1 MKNLIE
7 KTIDNG
13 SIEQIHIAPIGEYYG
28 STKDGQPV
36 KEKLDKEALQ
46 ALADELNKGDDVLV
60 DVDHSSERIGADR
73 STEAAGWLHKFIVDP
88 MKGLFATLKLTK
100 KGKELLENREYRYTS
115 PVFELAEDGRPL
127 SMRSVALTNMPAFKG
142 AIFPILNTMPEDQAE
157 KKDTMNEE
165 VKEDIE
171 KTEVEEVKEPAE
183 DKFDLAADEDFMKA
197 IARLGAI
204 EAKLDEVF
212 KKIGDLEDDKG
223 TAEGAAEA
231 NEAAAEAAEEV
242 IEAAVEAQNSCSEK
256 KDAEVAENACAEETK
271 KEEVIKIDALNT
283 QPVPLD
289 AEPEWKNLHGKKFFD
304 WIKKNYN
311 F

>member
-13 SIEQIHIAPIGEYYG
+13 SIEQIHIAPIGEYFG

-115 PVFELAEDGRPL
+115 PVFELSEDGRPL

-142 AIFPILNTMPEDQAE
+142 AIFPILNTAPEDQAE
-157 KKDTMNEE
+157 KKDIMNEE

-171 KTEVEEVKEPAE
+171 KTEVEEVKEPAK
-183 DKFDLAADEDFMKA
+183 DKSGLAADEAFMKV
-197 IARLGAI
+197 IARIDAI
-204 EAKLDEVF
+204 EAKLYEVF
-212 KKIGDLEDDKG
+212 KKIGDLEYDKR
-223 TAEGAAEA
+223 TAERAAEA

-242 IEAAVEAQNSCSEK
+242 IEAAVKAQNSCSEK
-256 KDAEVAENACAEETK
+256 NEVAENACAEETK

-289 AEPEWKNLHGKKFFD
+289 AEPEWKNLHGEAFFKY
-304 WIKKNYN
+304 ISSHYMK
-311 F
+311 

>member
-13 SIEQIHIAPIGEYYG
+13 SIEQIHIAPIGEYFG

-115 PVFELAEDGRPL
+115 PVFELSEDGRPL

-157 KKDTMNEE
+157 KKDIMNEE

-171 KTEVEEVKEPAE
+171 KTEVEEVKAPAE
-183 DKFDLAADEDFMKA
+183 DKSGLAADEAFMKV
-197 IARLGAI
+197 IARLDAI

-212 KKIGDLEDDKG
+212 KRIGDLEDDKR
-223 TAEGAAEA
+223 TTEGAAEA

-256 KDAEVAENACAEETK
+256 KEVAENACAEEK

-283 QPVPLD
+283 QPVSLD
-289 AEPEWKNLHGKKFFD
+289 AEPEWKNLHGEAFFKY
-304 WIKKNYN
+304 INSHYMK
-311 F
+311 

>member
-115 PVFELAEDGRPL
+115 PVFELSEDGRPL

-171 KTEVEEVKEPAE
+171 KTEVEEAKEPAE
-183 DKFDLAADEDFMKA
+183 DKFDLAADEAFMKV
-197 IARLGAI
+197 IARLDAI

-223 TAEGAAEA
+223 NTEGAAEA

-242 IEAAVEAQNSCSEK
+242 IEAAAEAQNSCSEK
-256 KDAEVAENACAEETK
+256 KEVAENACAEETK

-283 QPVPLD
+283 QPVSLD
-289 AEPEWKNLHGKKFFD
+289 AEPEWKNLHGQKFFD

>member
-60 DVDHSSERIGADR
+60 DVDHSSERIAAAR

-115 PVFELAEDGRPL
+115 PVFELSEDGRPL

-183 DKFDLAADEDFMKA
+183 DKFDLAADEAFMKV
-197 IARLGAI
+197 IARLDAI

-223 TAEGAAEA
+223 NTEGAAEA

-242 IEAAVEAQNSCSEK
+242 IEAAAEAQNSCSEK
-256 KDAEVAENACAEETK
+256 KEVAENACAEETK

-283 QPVPLD
+283 QPVSLD
-289 AEPEWKNLHGKKFFD
+289 AEPEWKNLHGQKFFD

>member
-36 KEKLDKEALQ
+36 KENLGKEALQ

-115 PVFELAEDGRPL
+115 PVFELSEDGRPL

-183 DKFDLAADEDFMKA
+183 DKSGLAADEAFMKV
-197 IARLGAI
+197 IARIDAI

-212 KKIGDLEDDKG
+212 KKIGDLEDDKR

-242 IEAAVEAQNSCSEK
+242 IEAAAEAQNSCSEK
-256 KDAEVAENACAEETK
+256 KDAAVAENACAEEK

-289 AEPEWKNLHGKKFFD
+289 AEPEWKSLHGQKFFD
-304 WIKKNYN
+304 WVKKNYN

>member
-13 SIEQIHIAPIGEYYG
+13 SIEQIHIAPIGEYFG

-115 PVFELAEDGRPL
+115 PVFELSEDGRPL

-157 KKDTMNEE
+157 KKDIMNEE

-171 KTEVEEVKEPAE
+171 KTEVEEVKAPAE
-183 DKFDLAADEDFMKA
+183 DKSGLAADEAFMKV
-197 IARLGAI
+197 IARIDAI

-212 KKIGDLEDDKG
+212 KKIGDLEYDKR
-223 TAEGAAEA
+223 TAERAAEA

-256 KDAEVAENACAEETK
+256 KEVAENACAEEK

-289 AEPEWKNLHGKKFFD
+289 AEPEWKNLHGEAFFKY
-304 WIKKNYN
+304 INSHYMK
-311 F
+311 

>member
-1 MKNLIE
+1 MKKLIE

-183 DKFDLAADEDFMKA
+183 DKFDLAADEAFIKV
-197 IARLGAI
+197 IARLDAI

-212 KKIGDLEDDKG
+212 KKIGDLEDDKR

-231 NEAAAEAAEEV
+231 SAEAAEEM
-242 IEAAVEAQNSCSEK
+242 IEAAAEAQNSCSEK
-256 KDAEVAENACAEETK
+256 KEVAENACAEETK

-283 QPVPLD
+283 QPVSLD
-289 AEPEWKNLHGKKFFD
+289 AEPEWKNLHGQKFFD

>member
-13 SIEQIHIAPIGEYYG
+13 SIEQIHIAPIGEYFG

-115 PVFELAEDGRPL
+115 PVFELSEDGRPL
-127 SMRSVALTNMPAFKG
+127 TMRSVALTNMPAFKG

-165 VKEDIE
+165 VKEDIQ

-183 DKFDLAADEDFMKA
+183 DKFDLAADEAFMKV
-197 IARLGAI
+197 IARLDAI
-204 EAKLDEVF
+204 EAMLDEAF
-212 KKIGDLEDDKG
+212 KKIGDLEYDKG
-223 TAEGAAEA
+223 NTERAAEA
-231 NEAAAEAAEEV
+231 TEAAAEVAEEM
-242 IEAAVEAQNSCSEK
+242 IEAAAKAQNSCSEK
-256 KDAEVAENACAEETK
+256 KEVVENACSEEAK

-283 QPVPLD
+283 QPVSLD
-289 AEPEWKNLHGKKFFD
+289 AEPEWKNLHGEAFFKY
-304 WIKKNYN
+304 INSHYMK
-311 F
+311 

>member
-1 MKNLIE
+1 M
-7 KTIDNG
+7 
-13 SIEQIHIAPIGEYYG
+13 
-28 STKDGQPV
+28 
-36 KEKLDKEALQ
+36 
-46 ALADELNKGDDVLV
+46 
-60 DVDHSSERIGADR
+60 
-73 STEAAGWLHKFIVDP
+73 
-88 MKGLFATLKLTK
+88 
-100 KGKELLENREYRYTS
+100 
-115 PVFELAEDGRPL
+115 FELSEDGRPL

-183 DKFDLAADEDFMKA
+183 DKFDLAADEAFMKV
-197 IARLGAI
+197 IARLDTI

-223 TAEGAAEA
+223 NTEGAAEA
-231 NEAAAEAAEEV
+231 SEAAAEAAEEV
-242 IEAAVEAQNSCSEK
+242 IEAAVDAENSCSEK
-256 KDAEVAENACAEETK
+256 KEVAENACAEETK

-283 QPVPLD
+283 QPVSLD
-289 AEPEWKNLHGKKFFD
+289 AEPEWKNLHGQKFFD

>member
-13 SIEQIHIAPIGEYYG
+13 SIEQIHIAPIGEYFG

-88 MKGLFATLKLTK
+88 LKGLFATLKLTK

-115 PVFELAEDGRPL
+115 PVFELSEDGRPL

-171 KTEVEEVKEPAE
+171 KTEVEEVKEPSE
-183 DKFDLAADEDFMKA
+183 KKFDVAVDEAFMKV
-197 IARLGAI
+197 IARLDAI
-204 EAKLDEVF
+204 EAKLDEAF

-223 TAEGAAEA
+223 TT
-231 NEAAAEAAEEV
+231 EAAAEAAEEM
-242 IEAAVEAQNSCSEK
+242 IEAAAEAQNSCSEK
-256 KDAEVAENACAEETK
+256 KEVAENACAEETK

-283 QPVPLD
+283 QPVSLD
-289 AEPEWKNLHGKKFFD
+289 AEPEWKNLHGQKFFD
-304 WIKKNYN
+304 WVKKNYN

>member
-115 PVFELAEDGRPL
+115 PVFELSEDGRPL

-165 VKEDIE
+165 IKEELKEKVKEEIVEKANEIVEDAKDDKSDVE
-171 KTEVEEVKEPAE
+171 KTFEKI
-183 DKFDLAADEDFMKA
+183 
-197 IARLGAI
+197 IARL
-204 EAKLDEVF
+204 D
-212 KKIGDLEDDKG
+212 
-223 TAEGAAEA
+223 
-231 NEAAAEAAEEV
+231 
-242 IEAAVEAQNSCSEK
+242 AVEAKIDEIVQKIEKKDEKPAESPVEGAEDTASVVTEEAVIENACSEK
-256 KDAEVAENACAEETK
+256 KEAENAENACAEETK

-283 QPVPLD
+283 QPVSLD
-289 AEPEWKNLHGKKFFD
+289 AEPEWKSLHGQKFFD
-304 WIKKNYN
+304 WVKKNYN

>member
-88 MKGLFATLKLTK
+88 LNGLFATLKLTK

-115 PVFELAEDGRPL
+115 PVFELSEDGRPL

-183 DKFDLAADEDFMKA
+183 DKFDLAADEAFMKA
-197 IARLGAI
+197 IARIDAI

-212 KKIGDLEDDKG
+212 KKIGDLEYDKG
-223 TAEGAAEA
+223 TTEG
-231 NEAAAEAAEEV
+231 AAEAAEEV

-256 KDAEVAENACAEETK
+256 KDAAVAENACAEETK

-283 QPVPLD
+283 QPVSLD
-289 AEPEWKNLHGKKFFD
+289 AESEWKNLHGQKFFD